1 MPLDEIEKTV
11 DKVASPERITRWIV
25 RIVLLIVLISVGVTV
40 TKLAL
45 HMNSK
50 VDAVTI
56 DRDWFLEQ
64 REVIAG
70 SDVEV
75 RLAQDALA
83 RHQAEVAERSGLLS
97 ISREED
103 RVESRRLNQ
112 AILDA
117 QKRRIALV
125 EDYNSRASRLADNSI
140 ISGLPIHIDLNEVG
154 SDSQ

>member
-1 MPLDEIEKTV
+1 
-11 DKVASPERITRWIV
+11 
-25 RIVLLIVLISVGVTV
+25 VTV